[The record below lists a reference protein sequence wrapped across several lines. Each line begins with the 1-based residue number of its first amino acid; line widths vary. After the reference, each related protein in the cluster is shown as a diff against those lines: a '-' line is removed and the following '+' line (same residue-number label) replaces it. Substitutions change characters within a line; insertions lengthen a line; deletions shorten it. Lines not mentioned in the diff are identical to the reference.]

1 MCLFQ
6 SLPHSGDDVG
16 ELDLSIA
23 SDSTPVSPVTTP
35 GTEARAESSSAVN
48 WLVGLLNND
57 RVIIA

>member
-6 SLPHSGDDVG
+6 SLPHSGDDIG

-35 GTEARAESSSAVN
+35 GTEVRCRDLANKRKN
-48 WLVGLLNND
+48 Y
-57 RVIIA
+57 IISTCDM